1 MKQLIANVATVDLI
15 GILVNK
21 FIFSLKC
28 HPPPPKK
35 KIQTNKQKN
44 KNLREMR
51 MPRAATKSQFGKIYK
66 SYIMT
71 PAPPPRHN
79 MWVTCELLLELVQV
93 WLLHHH
99 QKQADNRIHVGS
111 FKY

>member
-28 HPPPPKK
+28 HPPPLNK
-35 KIQTNKQKN
+35 TNKQTKKQN
-44 KNLREMR
+44 KTLREMR

-71 PAPPPRHN
+71 PAPPPRGII
-79 MWVTCELLLELVQV
+79 CE
-93 WLLHHH
+93 
-99 QKQADNRIHVGS
+99 
-111 FKY
+111 